1 METWVIFLAT
11 IVAIIVIGSLI
22 KERIADKKSQKQ
34 AQNKLAEEPQP
45 AAAVVTDSTEQATL
59 TTNRT
64 GTEILTDFLT
74 QMGCTVGH
82 SEVREEWTYR
92 VFLCQG
98 AYFESYTHNE
108 NDEILLYYHWTIPYS
123 KENTIWVQRICHQL
137 TSKEK
142 YGKVTY
148 RYESENDRFDII
160 IQCGA
165 INPSMEILKYL
176 IYTIF
181 EIARELQS
189 EYQDRNKKSVE
200 EQIEDAR
207 ERELFYRCLQYKR
220 LPKLRTYAN
229 RFLNANKLVL
239 SDVIGILFGAEN
251 VEDLLSLTIVSE
263 NGVEQIIQ
271 RDKIAALD
279 LFSLLIHKKD
289 NTISVFSTPISLM
302 LDTTFYHYT
311 FTLHLVDQ
319 MNSNV
324 FIRLTAVK
332 VPYDHLQKLVPE
344 KVYIPDTISCV
355 ICYEENE
362 EHSFKMFNK
371 NINEAD
377 QAKKEGKTL
386 TDEQEDL
393 LRISGIGLDYD
404 GKKKRIDYQVQ
415 EGVRLA
421 NHSYYVQAITLL
433 EPAFRA
439 LCERY
444 HPISRTCG
452 LKAVN
457 VAHHLGRCY
466 YDLKQYDKAFYYI
479 SFVRNSGRIDGHYT
493 YFKFLY
499 ETRDIR
505 LNSELSIE
513 LEKVESEMQ
522 HLLTSEGLEE
532 YGQENFKMKEE
543 YYLFLLKM
551 HAKIKIRFCSISEAY
566 RDLNIL
572 LQYDQTHDFAQ
583 ENIDYLNKRF
593 KG

>member
-1 METWVIFLAT
+1 MEAWVIFLAT
-11 IVAIIVIGSLI
+11 IVAIIVIGTLI

-74 QMGCTVGH
+74 QMGCTVEH

-123 KENTIWVQRICHQL
+123 KENTIWVQRMCHQL

-189 EYQDRNKKSVE
+189 EYQDRNQKSVE

-239 SDVIGILFGAEN
+239 SDVIGILFRAEK

-279 LFSLLIHKKD
+279 LFALLIHKKD
-289 NTISVFSTPISLM
+289 NTISVSATPIALT

-319 MNSNV
+319 MNGNV

-332 VPYDHLQKLVPE
+332 VPYDRLQKLVPE

-377 QAKKEGKTL
+377 QAKKQGKTL

-421 NHSYYVQAITLL
+421 NHSHYVQAITLL

-479 SFVRNSGRIDGHYT
+479 SFARNSGRIDGSYT

-499 ETRDIR
+499 ETHDIR
-505 LNSELSIE
+505 LDSELSIE

-522 HLLTSEGLEE
+522 HLLTSEELEE

-583 ENIDYLNKRF
+583 ENIDDLNKRF

>member
-1 METWVIFLAT
+1 METWIIYVATAVVI
-11 IVAIIVIGSLI
+11 LI
-22 KERIADKKSQKQ
+22 LGTLIQERIADKKAKKA
-34 AQNKLAEEPQP
+34 AQNKPAEEPQP
-45 AAAVVTDSTEQATL
+45 AAAVVSKTTEQN
-59 TTNRT
+59 TTSRT
-64 GTEILTDFLT
+64 GSEILTDFLAQT
-74 QMGCTVGH
+74 GCVVDECET
-82 SEVREEWTYR
+82 RDEWTYHI
-92 VFLCQG
+92 FQCQG
-98 AYFESYTHNE
+98 AYFESYSNNQ
-108 NDEILLYYHWTIPYS
+108 NDEVLLYYHWTIPYS
-123 KENTIWVQRICHQL
+123 KENTAWVQRICHQL
-137 TSKEK
+137 TSHNK

-148 RYESENDRFDII
+148 RYESENDRFDIV
-160 IQCGA
+160 IQAGA
-165 INPSMEILKYL
+165 INPSFEVLKYL
-176 IYTIF
+176 IYSIF

-189 EYQDRNKKSVE
+189 EYQDRNQKSVE
-200 EQIEDAR
+200 EQIENAR
-207 ERELFYRCLQYKR
+207 ERELFYRVLQCKR
-220 LPKLRTYAN
+220 LPKLRSYAN
-229 RFLNANKLVL
+229 RFLNANKLFL

-279 LFSLLIHKKD
+279 LFALLIHKKD
-289 NTISVFSTPISLM
+289 NTISVSATPIALT
-302 LDTTFYHYT
+302 LDTTFYHYI

-344 KVYIPDTISCV
+344 KVYMPDTISCV

-371 NINEAD
+371 NINEVD

-479 SFVRNSGRIDGHYT
+479 SFVRNSGRIDGSYT

-505 LNSELSIE
+505 LDSELSIE

-583 ENIDYLNKRF
+583 ENIDDLNKRF
-593 KG
+593 KK

>member
-45 AAAVVTDSTEQATL
+45 AAAVVTDSTEQTTL

-74 QMGCTVGH
+74 QMGCMVEH

-123 KENTIWVQRICHQL
+123 KENTIWIQRICHQL
-137 TSKEK
+137 TSKVK

-181 EIARELQS
+181 EMSHELQS
-189 EYQDRNKKSVE
+189 EYQDRNQKSVE

-207 ERELFYRCLQYKR
+207 ERELFYRGLQCKR
-220 LPKLRTYAN
+220 LPKLRSYAN
-229 RFLNANKLVL
+229 RFLNANKLFL

-279 LFSLLIHKKD
+279 LFALLIHKKD
-289 NTISVFSTPISLM
+289 NTISVSATPIALT

-319 MNSNV
+319 MNNNV

-479 SFVRNSGRIDGHYT
+479 SFVRNSGRIDGSYT

-499 ETRDIR
+499 ETYDIR
-505 LNSELSIE
+505 LDSELSIE

-522 HLLTSEGLEE
+522 HLLTSEELEE

>member
-11 IVAIIVIGSLI
+11 IVAIIVIGTLI
-22 KERIADKKSQKQ
+22 QERIADKKSQKQ
-34 AQNKLAEEPQP
+34 AQNKLTEEPQP
-45 AAAVVTDSTEQATL
+45 TAAVVTDSTEQETPAT
-59 TTNRT
+59 NKT
-64 GTEILTDFLT
+64 GTKILTDFLT
-74 QMGCTVGH
+74 QTGCVVEH
-82 SEVREEWTYR
+82 SEIREEWTYR

-181 EIARELQS
+181 EMSHELQS
-189 EYQDRNKKSVE
+189 EYQDRNQKSVE

-207 ERELFYRCLQYKR
+207 ERELFYRGLQCKR
-220 LPKLRTYAN
+220 LPKLRSYAN
-229 RFLNANKLVL
+229 RFLNANKLFL

-279 LFSLLIHKKD
+279 LFALLIHKKD
-289 NTISVFSTPISLM
+289 NTISVSATPIALT
-302 LDTTFYHYT
+302 LDTTFNHYT

-344 KVYIPDTISCV
+344 KVYMPDTISCV

-457 VAHHLGRCY
+457 VAHHLGQCY

-479 SFVRNSGRIDGHYT
+479 SFVRNSGRIDGSYT

-505 LNSELSIE
+505 LDSELSIE

-532 YGQENFKMKEE
+532 YGQENSKMKEE

-583 ENIDYLNKRF
+583 ENIDDLNKRF
-593 KG
+593 KK